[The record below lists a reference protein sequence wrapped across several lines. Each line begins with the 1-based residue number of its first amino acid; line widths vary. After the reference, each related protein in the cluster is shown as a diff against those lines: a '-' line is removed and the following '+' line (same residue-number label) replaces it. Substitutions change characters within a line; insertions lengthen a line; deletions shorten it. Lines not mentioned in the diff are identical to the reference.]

1 MMISSNDK
9 HRGRRWSAAGV
20 FVAAWIGVICA
31 AIAVAIIGIALAGG
45 APAFRDWMSAV
56 TPYALLWRIA
66 VYIVGG
72 TLYITYWRPR
82 LRALQQ
88 QQDDGGVAA
97 HARLIKAE
105 RMLVIALVVIELAN
119 LPGLID
125 WIRG

>member
-1 MMISSNDK
+1 MISSNNK
-9 HRGRRWSAAGV
+9 RRGRRWSAAGV

-45 APAFRDWMSAV
+45 APAFRDWMSAA

-66 VYIVGG
+66 VYAIGC
-72 TLYITYWRPR
+72 TLYITHWRPR
-82 LRALQQ
+82 LRSLQQ
-88 QQDDGGVAA
+88 QQADSNAA
-97 HARLIKAE
+97 SHARLVKVE
-105 RMLVIALVVIELAN
+105 RMLVIALVAIEVAN